1 MWRNIASN
9 AFSLIIVGLFLV
21 GGLIAWAQ
29 TAYRSAG
36 PSDAAACFQVASG
49 SNFRS
54 VSGQL
59 AEQGLIAGDRAWLF
73 RTGVDY
79 SGDAGSLK
87 AGSFL
92 IPAGASMAEITTLLT
107 GSGQSTCGTEIVMRV
122 NLTSVSFDVRELDP
136 ATNRYVSRGTFEADA
151 EEIPAAYAE
160 AREDVSTRYRL
171 VVAEGITNIQI
182 ENALEETT
190 LLSGDISDMPGEGF
204 LAPGSYEFSPGTPA
218 QDLIALMNQRQIATL
233 EAAWSERDDGLPLS
247 DPEEA
252 LVLAS
257 IIEKETAL
265 ADERGLV
272 AGVFVNR
279 LDRGMRLQTDPT
291 IIYGIT
297 RGAYVLER
305 GITRADIRGETEQR
319 VHGEITYN
327 TYQVDGLPPGPI
339 ANPGEASIRAALSP
353 EETDFIFF
361 VADGTGGHAFAAT
374 LDEHNANVAAWRR
387 IEAERQ

>member
-9 AFSLIIVGLFLV
+9 AFSLMIVGLFAV

-29 TAYRSAG
+29 ASYRAEG
-36 PSDAAACFQVASG
+36 PSDQAACFQVASG
-49 SNFRS
+49 SNFRI
-54 VSGQL
+54 VSTQL
-59 AEQGLIAGDRAWLF
+59 AEQDLIPEDRAWIF

-79 SGDAGSLK
+79 SGAAGSLK

-92 IPAGASMAEITTLLT
+92 IPAGASMAEITGLLT
-107 GSGQSTCGTEIVMRV
+107 GSGQSTCGTEIVKRV
-122 NLTSVSFDVRELDP
+122 NLTSVSFDVRELNP
-136 ATNRYVSRGTFEADA
+136 STNRYESLGSFASDA
-151 EEIPAAYAE
+151 TEIPAAYVA
-160 AREDVSTRYRL
+160 ARDDVSTRYRL

-182 ENALEETT
+182 ERALEESA
-190 LLSGDISDMPGEGF
+190 LFNGEVVEMPSEGF
-204 LAPGSYEFSPGTPA
+204 LAPGSYEFSPGTA
-218 QDLIALMNQRQIATL
+218 VQDIVDEMNARQIAVL
-233 EAAWSERDDGLPLS
+233 ESAWAERDGDLPLS
-247 DPEEA
+247 DPNEA

-265 ADERGLV
+265 AEERGVV

-305 GITRADIRGETEQR
+305 GITNADIRGETERR

-374 LDEHNANVAAWRR
+374 LDEHNANVRKWRE
-387 IEAERQ
+387 IEAQRQ